1 MTHRVPT
8 KRSRDSQGGEPVVG
22 RAASRALV
30 WSFLNTALGRVG
42 TLAVGIFLAR
52 LLGPSEFGAFAVASV
67 ALVALLS
74 INELGVSLAI
84 IRWPQD
90 PRSIAPTVNTIAVG
104 FSVLLAVVGFF
115 AAPWFASAMGDES
128 ATAVVRLM
136 LVSVVLD
143 GLAST
148 PAALLQRQF
157 KGGRRT
163 VIDQI
168 NLWLGSIISVVCA
181 VMGLGAMSLAIGRVV
196 GSGVSTVVF
205 IASSPLPYRFA
216 FDRNHVRHLLR
227 FGLPLALSSV
237 LVFAIG
243 YSDQLIAG
251 SVLGTT
257 ALGFYVLAF
266 NLASWPVNMFSQPL
280 RSVAPAAFARLQ
292 HDPPQMLG
300 AFRSTVGLLARLT
313 VPICLIIAGAAVP
326 IVLFVYGSQW
336 AESAQVLPWLA
347 ILAIFR
353 IFFQLSYDFI
363 VVLGRSFSVLVI
375 QLVWAAVLIPGLFVG
390 ATLWGLVGLAAV
402 QVGIAVVVVLPLYLW
417 QFHRFGLSL
426 GGLFSRVWLP
436 ILIGVA
442 VGGASLLVST
452 VVGLPFVACVIC
464 GLIGMA
470 TVGVLLRRDRTE
482 LGNLRRMGTMTEGS
496 ETPVQGAIR

>member
-8 KRSRDSQGGEPVVG
+8 KRSRRHPVPEAVVG
-22 RAASRALV
+22 RAASRALG

-42 TLAVGIFLAR
+42 TIAVGIFLAR

-90 PRSIAPTVNTIAVG
+90 PRLIAPTVNTIAVG
-104 FSVLLAVVGFF
+104 FSILLAAVGYFV
-115 AAPWFASAMGDES
+115 APWFASAMGDVS
-128 ATAVVRLM
+128 ATGVVRVM
-136 LVSVVLD
+136 LIGVVLD

-148 PAALLQRQF
+148 PAALLQREF
-157 KGGRRT
+157 RGGRRT
-163 VIDQI
+163 VIDQT
-168 NLWLGSIISVVCA
+168 NLWLGATVSIVCA
-181 VMGLGAMSLAIGRVV
+181 VAGMGAMSLAIGRVL
-196 GSGVSTVVF
+196 GSSVSTLVF
-205 IASSPLPYRFA
+205 IASSPLPYRFG
-216 FDRNHVRHLLR
+216 FDRVHARHLLR
-227 FGLPLALSSV
+227 FGLPLALSSI

-292 HDPPQMLG
+292 NDRLEMVRALG
-300 AFRSTVGLLARLT
+300 STVGLLARLT
-313 VPICLIIAGAAVP
+313 VPVCSLIAGAAVP
-326 IVLFVYGSQW
+326 IVLFVYGPEW
-336 AESAQVLPWLA
+336 ADSAEVLPWLA

-363 VVLGRSFSVLVI
+363 VVLGRSLSVLVI
-375 QLVWAAVLIPGLFVG
+375 HVLYAMVLIPGAFLA

-402 QVGIAVVVVLPLYLW
+402 QVGIAVLIVLPLYLL
-417 QFHRFGLSL
+417 QFHRFGLSPGHL
-426 GGLFSRVWLP
+426 LRRVWLP
-436 ILIGVA
+436 LVIGA
-442 VGGASLLVST
+442 FIGGLSLLVAR
-452 VVGLPFVACVIC
+452 VVEVPILACIIC
-464 GLIGMA
+464 GLIGLV
-470 TVGVLLRRDRTE
+470 TVGALLRRDRAE
-482 LGNLRRMGTMTEGS
+482 LEVLRTLGSMRKAADTEGS
-496 ETPVQGAIR
+496 VI